1 MTPRLPYTLYRLLV
15 QCKITLSDRRSQSSL
30 DSHRRQRGKGKG
42 SRGEVGMG
50 VVGRGRG
57 RGGMSEEGGGGG
69 GVNVVAFVDGN
80 VNPFCGVSERVF
92 RC

>member
-1 MTPRLPYTLYRLLV
+1 MR
-15 QCKITLSDRRSQSSL
+15 
-30 DSHRRQRGKGKG
+30 KG
-42 SRGEVGMG
+42 V
-50 VVGRGRG
+50 
-57 RGGMSEEGGGGG
+57 G